1 MKHFPVL
8 LTLVFAALSCGG
20 CTKEKPA
27 APKPDTLA
35 EEYDEKEMDRAIATA
50 RKRTNEFLAVLKAK
64 DADSFSV
71 KAPITDDNGTE
82 HFWITDVT
90 YADGEFSGLIGND
103 PGIVKNVKMGQPWKV
118 AAAEISDWMF
128 MRGEMIHGGFTID
141 PLLETYPKEQ
151 ADQLRSK
158 LVR

>member
-1 MKHFPVL
+1 
-8 LTLVFAALSCGG
+8 
-20 CTKEKPA
+20 
-27 APKPDTLA
+27 LA
-35 EEYDEKEMDRAIATA
+35 EEYDEKEMERAIATA
-50 RKRTNEFLAVLKAK
+50 RERMDEFLEVLKAK

-71 KAPITDDNGTE
+71 KAPITDENGTE

-90 YADGEFSGLIGND
+90 YAEGTFSGLIGND

-118 AAAEISDWMF
+118 AEAEISDWMF

-141 PLLETYPKEQ
+141 PLLESYPKEQ